1 MSQTQVAEVVEEEK
15 EVVAEVEEVV
25 VEVVEEVEKVVE
37 EVAAEVEV
45 VEEVVEEVEEVV
57 VVEVEVEDPNL
68 KKASS
73 LFIRLQDDIQIHLM
87 EEYIKPQLRG
97 DDLVREF
104 EKQLNT
110 EECRRLDWTVLVD
123 VVSKIIENKSALAQ
137 MYEKYNNI
145 GFKSYY
151 IQHFIQKRNTFTQ
164 PSWTPLASFCA
175 TLTMCTWH

>member
-1 MSQTQVAEVVEEEK
+1 MSQTQVVEVEVAEVAQTQVEVEVAQVAEEVVE
-15 EVVAEVEEVV
+15 VAAQ
-25 VEVVEEVEKVVE
+25 VEKVVE
-37 EVAAEVEV
+37 VA
-45 VEEVVEEVEEVV
+45 EEVVAEEVAQEVV
-57 VVEVEVEDPNL
+57 VEDPNL
-68 KKASS
+68 KKAGN
-73 LFIRLQDDIQIHLM
+73 LFAILQDDIQIHLM

-104 EKQLNT
+104 EKQLT
-110 EECRRLDWTVLVD
+110 SKECQSLDWTVLVD

-137 MYEKYNNI
+137 MYEKYNDI

>member
-1 MSQTQVAEVVEEEK
+1 MSQTQVVAQTQVVEQTQVVAQVE
-15 EVVAEVEEVV
+15 EVVAEVAEKVAQVAQVEVAQ
-25 VEVVEEVEKVVE
+25 EVVEKVAE
-37 EVAAEVEV
+37 EVA
-45 VEEVVEEVEEVV
+45 EEVA
-57 VVEVEVEDPNL
+57 EVEDPNL
-68 KKASS
+68 KKAGN
-73 LFIRLQDDIQIHLM
+73 LFAILQDDIQIHLM

-104 EKQLNT
+104 EKQLT
-110 EECRRLDWTVLVD
+110 SKECQSLDWTVLVD

-137 MYEKYNNI
+137 MYEKYNDI

-164 PSWTPLASFCA
+164 SSWTPLASFCA

>member
-1 MSQTQVAEVVEEEK
+1 MSQTQVVAEVVAQE
-15 EVVAEVEEVV
+15 VAEV
-25 VEVVEEVEKVVE
+25 VEVVEKVAQVAVEVAE
-37 EVAAEVEV
+37 EVKEVEV
-45 VEEVVEEVEEVV
+45 
-57 VVEVEVEDPNL
+57 VEDPNL
-68 KKASS
+68 KKAGN
-73 LFIRLQDDIQIHLM
+73 LFAILQDDIQIHLM

-104 EKQLNT
+104 EKQLT
-110 EECRRLDWTVLVD
+110 SKECQSLDWTVLVD

-137 MYEKYNNI
+137 MYEKYNDI

>member
-1 MSQTQVAEVVEEEK
+1 MSQTQVEEVVAQVAEVVV
-15 EVVAEVEEVV
+15 EVVAQVAEVAAVV
-25 VEVVEEVEKVVE
+25 VEVVEE
-37 EVAAEVEV
+37 
-45 VEEVVEEVEEVV
+45 
-57 VVEVEVEDPNL
+57 EDPNL

-104 EKQLNT
+104 EKQLT
-110 EECRRLDWTVLVD
+110 SEECRRLDWTVLVD

-137 MYEKYNNI
+137 MYEKYNDI

>member
-1 MSQTQVAEVVEEEK
+1 MSQTQVVEVE
-15 EVVAEVEEVV
+15 VAEVAQTQ
-25 VEVVEEVEKVVE
+25 VEVEVAE
-37 EVAAEVEV
+37 EVAQVA
-45 VEEVVEEVEEVV
+45 EEVAQVAEEVEEVAQEV
-57 VVEVEVEDPNL
+57 VVEDPNL
-68 KKASS
+68 KKAGN
-73 LFIRLQDDIQIHLM
+73 LFAILQDDIQIHLM

-104 EKQLNT
+104 EKQLT
-110 EECRRLDWTVLVD
+110 SKECQSLDWTVLVD

-137 MYEKYNNI
+137 MYEKYNDI